1 MQEPIHDIIKYAY
14 GFVGII
20 GFIAYLPTIKDLY
33 LHKKRSANTL
43 SYVLWTLST
52 FIAMLYR
59 FFVLDDFLFRLVS
72 TLNFFACAI
81 TLLLVMMLSEKE

>member
-1 MQEPIHDIIKYAY
+1 MSELAFNIIKYAY

-20 GFIAYLPTIKDLY
+20 GFVAYLPTIKDLY

-43 SYVLWTLST
+43 SYALWTLST
-52 FIAMLYR
+52 FIAMLYS
-59 FFVLDDFLFRLVS
+59 FFVLGDFLFRLVS

-81 TLLLVMMLSEKE
+81 TLLLVTILSEKE